1 MSVRVKSSVK
11 DIKDHFAELPDPR
24 TPINC
29 QHLLIDV
36 IFISVCGVLAGEDGP
51 AAIAQWANAKRDWLA

>member
-1 MSVRVKSSVK
+1 MSVRVKSSVE

-24 TPINC
+24 APINC

-36 IFISVCGVLAGEDGP
+36 IVISVTRNMK
-51 AAIAQWANAKRDWLA
+51 W